1 MTLPDPLLVGP
12 TGASSTAW
20 ITIRNVS
27 YTATATSFTV
37 RFETDF
43 PCLMA
48 MDWWSQN
55 DPSITSG
62 TAVLE
67 GVARTQ
73 HVIASGAMP
82 AGDHTGK
89 VMGFSLRLDANDVSG
104 LGIRPY
110 QGTVQ
115 LIGARTTAKLNAV
128 PVRWNTFGDGTR
140 PVDGGGTGPL
150 KNGPAAGNWSS
161 YTWAQYNPKMTTFP
175 TP

>member
-1 MTLPDPLLVGP
+1 MTQVEPLLVP
-12 TGASSTAW
+12 PQGASSIAW
-20 ITIRNVS
+20 VTIRDVQVIP
-27 YTATATSFTV
+27 TATSFTV
-37 RFETDF
+37 KFFTDF

-55 DPSITSG
+55 DPSITS
-62 TAVLE
+62 ASSVLE

-73 HVIASGAMP
+73 HTISTGAFP

-89 VMGFSLRLDANDVSG
+89 TFGFSLRMDANDTSG

-115 LIGARTTAKLNAV
+115 LLGARTVAKQNAL

-161 YTWAQYNPKMTTFP
+161 YTWTQYNPKQTTFP